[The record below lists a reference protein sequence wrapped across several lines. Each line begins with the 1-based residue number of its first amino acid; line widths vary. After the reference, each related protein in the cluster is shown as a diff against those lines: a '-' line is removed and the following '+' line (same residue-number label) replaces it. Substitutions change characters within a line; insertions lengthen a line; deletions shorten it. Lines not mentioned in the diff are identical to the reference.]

1 MNPHDREIKLLRIL
15 PSLKSQLLFK
25 KYLLDLL
32 QDFQL
37 FCIAVGQ
44 VTIVSLVGKE
54 LGHLGVGSSPGVRI
68 VLLGSRCCLET
79 NKHDQVTLLLV
90 TCSFKKTAYA
100 YGNQ

>member
-79 NKHDQVTLLLV
+79 KCPSMTKSHYYL
-90 TCSFKKTAYA
+90 
-100 YGNQ
+100 

>member
-1 MNPHDREIKLLRIL
+1 M
-15 PSLKSQLLFK
+15 LFNR
-25 KYLLDLL
+25 YLLDLL

-44 VTIVSLVGKE
+44 VAIVGLVSEK

-68 VLLGSRCCLET
+68 ALLGSRCCLET